1 MWFVSLTVR
10 QFFYWGGGGLI
21 YEYPLCFYAFNSM
34 TKRFIFVCFYS
45 KKKKR
50 RNFLTE
56 RRQSLCN
63 ISTLFMMVIA
73 WRRRSTDLNEH
84 SWRSDEKRTD
94 PDKNGYK
101 LRMFHRAKWSGLQ
114 RIQNRNESVD
124 EKREI
129 NDMIMLPIQNL
140 ELKKKRWK
148 NFVLSICF
156 DDLWNN
162 KNKTNAKNSPCS
174 FCKE

>member
-1 MWFVSLTVR
+1 MNIHFVFT
-10 QFFYWGGGGLI
+10 
-21 YEYPLCFYAFNSM
+21 P
-34 TKRFIFVCFYS
+34 FIQWLQDLFLSVFIQ
-45 KKKKR
+45 KKER

-129 NDMIMLPIQNL
+129 NDMIVLPIQNL
-140 ELKKKRWK
+140 ELKK
-148 NFVLSICF
+148 
-156 DDLWNN
+156 
-162 KNKTNAKNSPCS
+162 TM
-174 FCKE
+174 KEFRAVNLFWWLMK

>member
-1 MWFVSLTVR
+1 MNIHFVFT
-10 QFFYWGGGGLI
+10 
-21 YEYPLCFYAFNSM
+21 PFNQWLQYLFLSVFIQ
-34 TKRFIFVCFYS
+34 KRSFQ
-45 KKKKR
+45 
-50 RNFLTE
+50 TE

-73 WRRRSTDLNEH
+73 WRRWSTDLNEH

-114 RIQNRNESVD
+114 RIQNRNKSVD

-129 NDMIMLPIQNL
+129 NNMIVLPIQNL
-140 ELKKKRWK
+140 ELKKTMKGFRAVNLFWWLK
-148 NFVLSICF
+148 
-156 DDLWNN
+156 
-162 KNKTNAKNSPCS
+162 K
-174 FCKE
+174 

>member
-1 MWFVSLTVR
+1 MWGSI
-10 QFFYWGGGGLI
+10 I
-21 YEYPLCFYAFNSM
+21 YEYPLCIYFFNQWLQYLFLSVFIQ
-34 TKRFIFVCFYS
+34 KRSFQ
-45 KKKKR
+45 
-50 RNFLTE
+50 TE

-140 ELKKKRWK
+140 ELKKNDERISCCQ
-148 NFVLSICF
+148 FVLM
-156 DDLWNN
+156 
-162 KNKTNAKNSPCS
+162 T
-174 FCKE
+174 

>member
-1 MWFVSLTVR
+1 MSHL
-10 QFFYWGGGGLI
+10 GGGVVNIWISTLYLRLSFNDYKI
-21 YEYPLCFYAFNSM
+21 YFCLFLF
-34 TKRFIFVCFYS
+34 
-45 KKKKR
+45 KKR
-50 RNFLTE
+50 SFQTE

-114 RIQNRNESVD
+114 RIQNRNKSVD

-129 NDMIMLPIQNL
+129 NNMIVLPIQNL
-140 ELKKKRWK
+140 ELKKNDERISCCQ
-148 NFVLSICF
+148 FVLM
-156 DDLWNN
+156 
-162 KNKTNAKNSPCS
+162 T
-174 FCKE
+174 